1 MISSTYLKTVG
12 VKKTIA
18 LVQSR
23 IMKNIAY
30 KIGIDVAISFK
41 DVVVDSIM
49 SKLLGKNVLGYHTM
63 CDGTLEIIELAVGS
77 SSSVINKALKD
88 IAKHGIFL
96 ILLINKDGI
105 YQIPKG
111 DTIIE
116 AENKVIFIVDAK
128 HSAEIVH
135 MFSGKK

>member
-1 MISSTYLKTVG
+1 
-12 VKKTIA
+12 
-18 LVQSR
+18 
-23 IMKNIAY
+23 MKNIAY
-30 KIGIDVAISFK
+30 KIGIDVAIAFK

-63 CDGTLEIIELAVGS
+63 CDGTLEIIELAIGSNSIVVG
-77 SSSVINKALKD
+77 KALKD

-96 ILLINKDGI
+96 ILLINKGDA

-111 DTIIE
+111 ETIIE
-116 AENKVIFIVDAK
+116 ASNKVIFIVDAK

-135 MFSGKK
+135 IFSGKNSLD